1 MPETHCG
8 RASSAQGE
16 DYENLC
22 ILEESELVKAEWS
35 TQKNGTHP
43 TPNTDGVLQRR
54 SSSSMFLHWL
64 NEGPHEST
72 STWLL
77 YLMDEARGSND
88 LRHTHKKSLLYL
100 LDDVEAAFRRNVVHS
115 IPKPSKIGPKIGMLD
130 PIPDTESPPSLS
142 DGSSHADQT
151 QIEEDILDLLIQRLY
166 RSLYFKE
173 AHAYRTCVND
183 GSGKGT
189 PSSPKN
195 TASEQSGQKRA
206 NPGRH
211 NRTPEDDRDGE
222 SGRVKRARKGRP
234 NLDDFAT
241 AFACPLCK
249 RDIKFG
255 FEGECRD
262 WKSHSIDTVLR
273 VNEVSCP
280 LREHFRLT
288 FG

>member
-8 RASSAQGE
+8 RVFSAQGE
-16 DYENLC
+16 DYENLH
-22 ILEESELVKAEWS
+22 ILEEPELVKAEWS
-35 TQKNGTHP
+35 TQKNGTHS
-43 TPNTDGVLQRR
+43 TLSTDGVPQRR
-54 SSSSMFLHWL
+54 ASNSMFLHWL

-72 STWLL
+72 SAWLL
-77 YLMDEARGSND
+77 YLVDEARGGDD
-88 LRHTHKKSLLYL
+88 LRRSHQKSLLYL
-100 LDDVEAAFRRNVVHS
+100 LDDFEAAFHRNIVHS
-115 IPKPSKIGPKIGMLD
+115 IPKPSKRGTLD

-151 QIEEDILDLLIQRLY
+151 RIEEDILDLLIQRLY
-166 RSLYFKE
+166 RSLYFKN
-173 AHAYRTCVND
+173 AHAYRTCAND

-189 PSSPKN
+189 ASPPKN
-195 TASEQSGQKRA
+195 TASGQSGQKRA
-206 NPGRH
+206 NPGGH
-211 NRTPEDDRDGE
+211 NPTPEDDRNGE
-222 SGRVKRARKGRP
+222 SGRVKKARKGRP
-234 NLDDFAT
+234 NLNEFAT
-241 AFACPLCK
+241 AFACLLCK

-273 VNEVSCP
+273 VNKVSYP

>member
-8 RASSAQGE
+8 RVFSAQGE
-16 DYENLC
+16 DYENLR

-35 TQKNGTHP
+35 TQKNGTHS
-43 TPNTDGVLQRR
+43 TLSTDGVPQRR
-54 SSSSMFLHWL
+54 ASSSMFLHWL

-72 STWLL
+72 SAWLL
-77 YLMDEARGSND
+77 CLMDEARGSND
-88 LRHTHKKSLLYL
+88 LRLTHKNCLLYL

-115 IPKPSKIGPKIGMLD
+115 KPKPSKKGMLD
-130 PIPDTESPPSLS
+130 PIPETESLPSLS

-166 RSLYFKE
+166 RNLYFKNV
-173 AHAYRTCVND
+173 HVYRTCVND

-189 PSSPKN
+189 ASSPKN
-195 TASEQSGQKRA
+195 TASGQSGQKRA
-206 NPGRH
+206 DPSGHNP
-211 NRTPEDDRDGE
+211 TPEDDRDGE
-222 SGRVKRARKGRP
+222 SGRVKKARKGRP

-241 AFACPLCK
+241 AFACLLCK

-273 VNEVSCP
+273 VNEVSYP

>member
-8 RASSAQGE
+8 RASSAQDK
-16 DYENLC
+16 DYENLR

-43 TPNTDGVLQRR
+43 SLNADGVLQRR
-54 SSSSMFLHWL
+54 PSSSMFLHWL

-72 STWLL
+72 SAWLL
-77 YLMDEARGSND
+77 YLVDEARGSND
-88 LRHTHKKSLLYL
+88 LLHTRKKSLLYL
-100 LDDVEAAFRRNVVHS
+100 LDDVEVAFRRNVVHS
-115 IPKPSKIGPKIGMLD
+115 ISKPSKIGMLD

-166 RSLYFKE
+166 RSLYFKKV
-173 AHAYRTCVND
+173 HTYRACAND

-189 PSSPKN
+189 ASSPKN
-195 TASEQSGQKRA
+195 TASGQSGQKRA

-211 NRTPEDDRDGE
+211 NRTPEDDRDGDG
-222 SGRVKRARKGRP
+222 GRAKKARKGRP

-241 AFACPLCK
+241 AFACLLCK